1 MSFAVPPDAYDRFI
15 GRYSR
20 ELAPRFLD
28 FAGIGGGPA
37 LDVGCGPGPL
47 TAALAGRLGAPAVA
61 AVDLS
66 QPFVDACRARVPGA
80 DVRLADA
87 EGLPFADATFQAA
100 LSQLVISFVGQPGRM
115 AAEMARVVR
124 PGGVVAACTFAADG
138 FAMVKTFWLSAARLD
153 PAVRDDARLPFR
165 RLPELVALWERTGL
179 RDVATGIVELQ
190 AAYDGF
196 DDFWA
201 PFGYGIGPAGAY
213 LAAQP
218 EERRAA
224 IRDACFERLGRPAGP
239 FTLPA
244 SVIAVRGRVDGP

>member
-1 MSFAVPPDAYDRFI
+1 MTFAVPADAYDRFI

-28 FAGIGGGPA
+28 FAGVTGGPA

-66 QPFVDACRARVPGA
+66 RSFVEACRARVPGA

-87 EGLPFADATFQAA
+87 EQLPFADATFQGA
-100 LSQLVISFVGQPGRM
+100 LSQLVISFVARPDRM

-138 FAMVKTFWLSAARLD
+138 FAMMKAFWPAAARFD
-153 PAVRDDARLPFR
+153 PSALDDARLPFR
-165 RLPELVALWERTGL
+165 RLPELVELFERAGL
-179 RDVATGIVELQ
+179 REVATGTIELQ
-190 AAYDGF
+190 AAYQDF
-196 DDFWA
+196 DDLWA
-201 PFGYGIGPAGAY
+201 PFGHGIGPAGAY
-213 LAAQP
+213 LVAQP

-244 SVIAVRGRVDGP
+244 SVIAVRGRVG